1 MHTGEAKTMKMLAR
15 FGAAAAIVL
24 APLASQAQV
33 SDDVVKIGVLTDMSG
48 TQSDSTGPGSFLAA
62 SMASEDFGGTVLG
75 KRIDVISGDHQNKPD
90 IGSNLVRQWLET
102 QQVDVVSDVPTSSV
116 AFAVQTLTRD
126 RNKLFLGSS
135 AGSSDL
141 TGPACSP
148 NAIHWTYDTY
158 SLANGTAGPLV
169 SQGADSWYFI
179 TADYAFGHALERDT
193 SQAVTRNGGKVLGAV
208 RHPMGMADFS
218 SPLLQAQAS
227 RAKVIALADPVG
239 DAATAAKQ
247 AGEFGI
253 QTQGQKLVGLLIDV
267 VDLRAIGLPDTQGML
282 LTTSFYWDRD
292 DETRAFARRF
302 MERHGR
308 MPTQFQAGV
317 YSSIMHY
324 LKAVQAAGTDEA
336 KVVVAKMREMPIN
349 DFFAKNGKIRED
361 GRMVHDM
368 YLMQV
373 KAPAESKSEWDL
385 LKLVETIPGDRAFRP
400 LDAGSCPLVAKAQ

>member
-1 MHTGEAKTMKMLAR
+1 MKLLSRLCA
-15 FGAAAAIVL
+15 VL
-24 APLASQAQV
+24 ALMLGSAASQAQI
-33 SDDVVKIGVLTDMSG
+33 SDDVVKIGVLSDMSAG
-48 TQSDSTGPGSFLAA
+48 QSDSTGPGSVMAA
-62 SMASEDFGGTVLG
+62 RMASEDFGGTVLG
-75 KRIDVISGDHQNKPD
+75 KRIEVISGDHQNKPD

-193 SQAVTRNGGKVLGAV
+193 SQAVTRAGGKVSGAV

-218 SPLLQAQAS
+218 SPVLQAQAS
-227 RAKVIALADPVG
+227 QAKVIALADPVG
-239 DAATAAKQ
+239 DTATAAKQ
-247 AGEFGI
+247 AGEFGV
-253 QTQGQKLVGLLIDV
+253 QAQGQKLVGLLIDV

-336 KVVVAKMREMPIN
+336 KVVVAKMSEMPVN
-349 DFFAKNGKIRED
+349 DFYAKNGKIRED

-373 KAPAESKSEWDL
+373 KAPAESKGEWDL
-385 LKLVETIPGDRAFRP
+385 FKLVETIPGDRAFRP
-400 LDAGSCPLVAKAQ
+400 LDAGGCPLVAKAQ

>member
-1 MHTGEAKTMKMLAR
+1 MIRA
-15 FGAAAAIVL
+15 
-24 APLASQAQV
+24 
-33 SDDVVKIGVLTDMSG
+33 
-48 TQSDSTGPGSFLAA
+48 
-62 SMASEDFGGTVLG
+62 
-75 KRIDVISGDHQNKPD
+75 
-90 IGSNLVRQWLET
+90 
-102 QQVDVVSDVPTSSV
+102 
-116 AFAVQTLTRD
+116 
-126 RNKLFLGSS
+126 
-135 AGSSDL
+135 
-141 TGPACSP
+141 
-148 NAIHWTYDTY
+148 
-158 SLANGTAGPLV
+158 
-169 SQGADSWYFI
+169 
-179 TADYAFGHALERDT
+179 
-193 SQAVTRNGGKVLGAV
+193 GGKVIGAV

-218 SPLLQAQAS
+218 SPLLQAQS
-227 RAKVIALADPVG
+227 SQAKVIALADPVG
-239 DAATAAKQ
+239 DTATAAKQ

-336 KVVVAKMREMPIN
+336 KVVVAKMREMPVN
-349 DFFAKNGKIRED
+349 DFYAKNGKIRED

-373 KAPAESKSEWDL
+373 KAPAESKGVWDL
-385 LKLVETIPGDRAFRP
+385 FKLVETIPGDRAFRP
-400 LDAGSCPLVAKAQ
+400 LDAGGCPLVAKVQ

>member
-75 KRIDVISGDHQNKPD
+75 KRIEVISGDHQNKPD

-253 QTQGQKLVGLLIDV
+253 QAQGQKLVGLLIDV
-267 VDLRAIGLPDTQGML
+267 VDLRAIGLPSTQGML
-282 LTTSFYWDRD
+282 LTNGFYWDRD

-302 MERHGR
+302 FDRHGR

-336 KVVVAKMREMPIN
+336 KAVVAKMREMPIN

-385 LKLVETIPGDRAFRP
+385 FKLVETIPGDRAFRP

>member
-1 MHTGEAKTMKMLAR
+1 MTELLSRLGV
-15 FGAAAAIVL
+15 VL
-24 APLASQAQV
+24 ALVAAPIAAQAQI
-33 SDDVVKIGVLTDMSG
+33 SDDVVKIGVLTDMTGS
-48 TQSDSTGPGSFLAA
+48 QSDSTGPGSFLAA
-62 SMASEDFGGTVLG
+62 RIAAEDFGGQVLG
-75 KRIDVISGDHQNKPD
+75 KPIVVISGDHQNKPD
-90 IGSNLVRQWLET
+90 IGSNIVRQWLET
-102 QQVDVVSDVPTSSV
+102 QQVDVVADVPTSSV
-116 AFAVQTLTRD
+116 AFAVQNLTRE
-126 RNKLFLGSS
+126 RNRIFLNSS

-141 TGPACSP
+141 SGPACSP
-148 NAIHWTYDTY
+148 TAIHWTYDTY

-169 SQGADSWYFI
+169 SQGAETWYFI

-193 SQAVTRNGGKVLGAV
+193 SQAVIRAGGKVIGAV

-218 SPLLQAQAS
+218 SPLLQAQS
-227 RAKVIALADPVG
+227 SQAKVIALADPVG
-239 DAATAAKQ
+239 DTATAAKQ

-292 DETRAFARRF
+292 DATRAFARRF

-336 KVVVAKMREMPIN
+336 KVVVAKMREMPVN
-349 DFFAKNGKIRED
+349 DFYAKNGKIRED

-373 KAPAESKSEWDL
+373 KAPAESKGEWDL
-385 LKLVETIPGDRAFRP
+385 FKLVETIPGDRAFRP
-400 LDAGSCPLVAKAQ
+400 LDAGGCPLVAKVQ

>member
-1 MHTGEAKTMKMLAR
+1 MKLLSRLCAVLAVAL
-15 FGAAAAIVL
+15 GSAAA
-24 APLASQAQV
+24 QAQI
-33 SDDVVKIGVLTDMSG
+33 SDNMVKIGVLSDMSAG
-48 TQSDSTGPGSFLAA
+48 QSDSTGPGSVVAA
-62 SMASEDFGGTVLG
+62 RMAVEDFRGSVLG
-75 KRIDVISGDHQNKPD
+75 KPIEVVSADHQNKPD
-90 IGSNLVRQWLET
+90 IGSNIVWQWLET

-116 AFAVQTLTRD
+116 ALAVQTLTRE
-126 RNKLFLGSS
+126 RNRIFLNSS

-141 TGPACSP
+141 SGPACSP
-148 NAIHWTYDTY
+148 TAIHWTYDTY
-158 SLANGTAGPLV
+158 SLANGTAGPLI
-169 SQGADSWYFI
+169 SHSNDTWYFI

-193 SQAVTRNGGKVLGAV
+193 SQAVIRNGGQVLGAV

-282 LTTSFYWDRD
+282 LTPSFYWDGD

-336 KVVVAKMREMPIN
+336 KVVVAKMREMPVN
-349 DFFAKNGKIRED
+349 DFYAKNGKIRED

-373 KAPAESKSEWDL
+373 KAPAESKGEWDL
-385 LKLVETIPGDRAFRP
+385 FKLVETIPGDRAFRP
-400 LDAGSCPLVAKAQ
+400 LDAGGCPLVAKVQ

>member
-62 SMASEDFGGTVLG
+62 RMASEDFGGTVLG
-75 KRIDVISGDHQNKPD
+75 KRIEVISGDHQNKPD

-116 AFAVQTLTRD
+116 AFAVQTLTRE

-169 SQGADSWYFI
+169 SQGAETWYFI

-193 SQAVTRNGGKVLGAV
+193 SQAVTRAGGKVLGAV

-239 DAATAAKQ
+239 DTATAAKQ

>member
-1 MHTGEAKTMKMLAR
+1 MTKTLSRLAAVLPMAL
-15 FGAAAAIVL
+15 GSAAA
-24 APLASQAQV
+24 QAQV

-48 TQSDSTGPGSFLAA
+48 TQSDSTGPGSYLAA
-62 SMASEDFGGTVLG
+62 RMAVEDFGGAVLG
-75 KRIDVISGDHQNKPD
+75 KRIEVISGDHQNKPD
-90 IGSNLVRQWLET
+90 VGSNIVRQWLET
-102 QQVDVVSDVPTSSV
+102 QQVDVVTDVPTSSV
-116 AFAVQTLTRD
+116 AFAVQNLTRE
-126 RNKLFLGSS
+126 RNRLFLNSS

-141 TGPACSP
+141 SGPACSP
-148 NAIHWTYDTY
+148 NAVHWTYDTY

-169 SQGADSWYFI
+169 GQGADTWYFI

-193 SQAVTRNGGKVLGAV
+193 GQAVTRAGGKVIGAV
-208 RHPMGMADFS
+208 RHPMGMSDFS

-227 RAKVIALADPVG
+227 RAKVLALADPVG
-239 DAATAAKQ
+239 DTATAAKQ

-253 QTQGQKLVGLLIDV
+253 QAQGQKLVGLLIDV
-267 VDLRAIGLPDTQGML
+267 VDLRAIGLPITQGML
-282 LTTSFYWDRD
+282 LTTGFYWDRD

-317 YSSIMHY
+317 YSGVTHY

-336 KVVVAKMREMPIN
+336 KAVVAKMRETPVN
-349 DFFAKNGKIRED
+349 DFFAKNGRLRED

-373 KAPAESKSEWDL
+373 KSPAESKGEWDL
-385 LKLVETIPGDRAFRP
+385 FKLVETIPGDRAFRP
-400 LDAGSCPLVAKAQ
+400 LYSVGCPLFSKSR

>member
-1 MHTGEAKTMKMLAR
+1 MKLLSRLCA
-15 FGAAAAIVL
+15 VL
-24 APLASQAQV
+24 ALMLGSAASQAQI
-33 SDDVVKIGVLTDMSG
+33 SDDVVKIGVLSDMSAG
-48 TQSDSTGPGSFLAA
+48 QSDSTGPGSVMAA
-62 SMASEDFGGTVLG
+62 RMAVEDFGGSVLG
-75 KRIDVISGDHQNKPD
+75 KRIEVISGDHQNKPD

-116 AFAVQTLTRD
+116 AFAVQTLTRE
-126 RNKLFLGSS
+126 RNRIFLNAS

-141 TGPACSP
+141 SGPACSP
-148 NAIHWTYDTY
+148 TAIHWTYDTY

-169 SQGADSWYFI
+169 SQGSNTWYFI

-193 SQAVTRNGGKVLGAV
+193 SQAVIRHGGKVLGAV

-227 RAKVIALADPVG
+227 RSKVLALADPVG
-239 DAATAAKQ
+239 DTATAAKQ

-253 QTQGQKLVGLLIDV
+253 QVQGQKLVGLLIDV
-267 VDLRAIGLPDTQGML
+267 VDLRAIGLDIAQGML
-282 LTTSFYWDRD
+282 LTTGFYWDRD

-302 MERHGR
+302 FDRHGR

-336 KVVVAKMREMPIN
+336 KAVVAKMREMPVN
-349 DFFAKNGKIRED
+349 DFFAKGGKLRED

-373 KAPAESKSEWDL
+373 KSPKESKGEWDL

-400 LDAGSCPLVAKAQ
+400 LDAGGCPLVTKAT